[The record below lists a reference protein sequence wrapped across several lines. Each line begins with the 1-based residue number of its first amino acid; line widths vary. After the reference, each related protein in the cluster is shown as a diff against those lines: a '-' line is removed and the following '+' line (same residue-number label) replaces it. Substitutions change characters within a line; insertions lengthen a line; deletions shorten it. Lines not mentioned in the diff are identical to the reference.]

1 MSRTQNW
8 LHAIRVKNPYIESY
22 VSPSL
27 KMEMTLIILNIIF
40 IILISYEAVRKFAHD
55 AINLILCTEK
65 GMNLFQIDQDGETLD
80 IDDWCDFMRTKK
92 RFYQG
97 KSLLAIYLANKVFIG
112 EQILILH

>member
-1 MSRTQNW
+1 MIKYQVTCTEACDDW
-8 LHAIRVKNPYIESY
+8 GPYR
-22 VSPSL
+22 
-27 KMEMTLIILNIIF
+27 

-97 KSLLAIYLANKVFIG
+97 KSLTAVSLANEFFI
-112 EQILILH
+112 

>member
-1 MSRTQNW
+1 M
-8 LHAIRVKNPYIESY
+8 VD
-22 VSPSL
+22 SL
-27 KMEMTLIILNIIF
+27 LISQKLVVRNRGSVIIF
-40 IILISYEAVRKFAHD
+40 ISYEAVRKFAHD

-97 KSLLAIYLANKVFIG
+97 KSLTAVSLANKFFI
-112 EQILILH
+112 